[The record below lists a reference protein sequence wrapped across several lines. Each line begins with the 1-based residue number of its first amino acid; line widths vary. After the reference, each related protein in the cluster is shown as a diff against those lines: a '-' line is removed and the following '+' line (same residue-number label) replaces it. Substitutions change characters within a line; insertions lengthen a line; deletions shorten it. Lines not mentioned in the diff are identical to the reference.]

1 MRKFFFLLL
10 AVLTLGLLLLA
21 APAEG
26 QQKTP
31 ATPVNTGS
39 LRVIHAMLGFGPV
52 DVYVDGERLILG
64 LAARQ
69 ATPYLR
75 LPAGKHDVA
84 VRPANAEA
92 LTPPLTSYLLDMAA
106 NESYS
111 AVAYHKKFAPDNA
124 QAYSGDQS
132 GAMFIIHDDRSPLTL
147 GNTRLTAV
155 NLAVGAPANLTVGY
169 PSRAALLYNVGFEK
183 PFGTI
188 DVPAGTY
195 PMVVLNADSPDNAI
209 LERTGDQ
216 IFYANTLYTLI
227 IVPRLQAGRAY
238 TLPSETAT
246 PTMFAVAAP
255 LETPASGIRVRIV
268 HAAYSTAVV
277 DVYIDNQLVAQRL
290 NYKRVT
296 EYLGMQDYSHTI
308 TLRAFGSSPTSTP
321 LAQAKF
327 EITAENR
334 NQVNWTLLL
343 LNSSPEQQPP
353 AALTLTL
360 TPPGQP
366 PTATPSPVLIN
377 TPNGSMVMALVPD
390 NISQTVPN
398 TARVRVINAAANIS
412 QVGAYT
418 PAFPLPKPP
427 VGTTPTPA
435 PTVNPAAPLPPPQT
449 LVPPVSFGAEASEK
463 EVPVGLYKQI
473 NFIPANSGTPLV
485 SLPNVQFIDGMVYTY
500 IIVGSPGGD
509 QPVEAIALQDFGSG
523 LPSRRL
529 YIGRVLQQ
537 GLQLRSNPAFNA
549 SRVASLPKDSEVE
562 VLGRTT
568 NNTWVRVRFT
578 NPDTGEV
585 LDGWISSPG
594 SSLKITRLA
603 VPVSVN
609 ALPIYAPTPAT
620 GGG

>member
-1 MRKFFFLLL
+1 MMRKLFLLLL
-10 AVLTLGLLLLA
+10 AVLTMGVLLLA
-21 APAEG
+21 APAQG
-26 QQKTP
+26 QQTSSR
-31 ATPVNTGS
+31 TPVNLGS
-39 LRVIHAMLGFGPV
+39 LRVIHGMVGFGPV
-52 DVYVDGERLILG
+52 DVYVDGERVV
-64 LAARQ
+64 LALPARQ

-75 LPAGKHDVA
+75 LPGGKHDVA
-84 VRPANAEA
+84 VRPANAAA
-92 LTPPLTSYLLDMAA
+92 LSPPLANYLVDITA

-111 AVAYHKKFAPDNA
+111 AVAYHKKFAPETTH
-124 QAYSGDQS
+124 AYSGDQS
-132 GAMFIIHDDRSPLTL
+132 GAMYILHDDRSPLTL
-147 GNTRLTAV
+147 GSTRLTAV
-155 NLAVGAPANLTVGY
+155 NLAAGAPANLTIGY
-169 PSRAALLYNVGFEK
+169 PSRAALLFNIGFEK

-195 PMVVLNADSPDNAI
+195 PLVILNSDSADSAI
-209 LERTGDQ
+209 LERSGDQ

-227 IVPRLQAGRAY
+227 MVPRLQPDRDY
-238 TLPSETAT
+238 TLPAETSA
-246 PTMFAVAAP
+246 PTLFAVSAP
-255 LETPASGIRVRIV
+255 LETPAAGIRIRIV

-277 DVYIDNQLVAQRL
+277 DVYIDNRLVAQRL

-308 TLRAFGSSPTSTP
+308 TLRTFGSSPTSTP
-321 LAQAKF
+321 LAEAKF
-327 EITAENR
+327 DINVQNR
-334 NQVNWTLLL
+334 TQVNWTLLL

-353 AALTLTL
+353 AALAL
-360 TPPGQP
+360 TPTPAGQP

-377 TPNGSMVMALVPD
+377 TSGGSMVMALVPD

-418 PAFPLPKPP
+418 PAFPLPRPP
-427 VGTTPTPA
+427 VGTTATPA

-449 LVPPVSFGAEASEK
+449 LVPPVSFGAEANEK
-463 EVPVGLYKQI
+463 EAPIGIYRQI

-509 QPVEAIALQDFGSG
+509 QPVEALALQDFGSG
-523 LPSRRL
+523 LPARRL

-537 GLQLRSNPAFNA
+537 GLQLRDNPAFNA
-549 SRVASLPKDSEVE
+549 GRVASLPKDSEVE

-568 NNTWVRVRFT
+568 NNTWVRVRFI
-578 NPDTGEV
+578 NPDTGEQV
-585 LDGWISSPG
+585 DGWVSTPA

-603 VPVSVN
+603 VPVNVN
-609 ALPIYAPTPAT
+609 ALPIYAENAA
-620 GGG
+620 GS